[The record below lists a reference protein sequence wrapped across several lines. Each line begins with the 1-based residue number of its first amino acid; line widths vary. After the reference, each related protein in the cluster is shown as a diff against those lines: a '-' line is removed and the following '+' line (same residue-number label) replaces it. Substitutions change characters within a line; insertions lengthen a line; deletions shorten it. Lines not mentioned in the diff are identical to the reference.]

1 MIITQS
7 NLTYVHYYR
16 NNCAQTP
23 FSFTITRMPSNAK
36 LNAYYFTAIISLI
49 FAIVGFSYNAWR
61 LEISE
66 DNANIRTAAF
76 QVLIEL
82 AEFEQILYA
91 AHYDKD
97 TITGNPRKGWIKVG
111 LITDMSILISPA
123 VEQQAQNLKS
133 LWSERWD
140 SINTDKQT
148 IDLLNKS
155 IDNVRDEIKMTLQ
168 ALQ

>member
-1 MIITQS
+1 
-7 NLTYVHYYR
+7 
-16 NNCAQTP
+16 
-23 FSFTITRMPSNAK
+23 MPSNAK
-36 LNAYYFTAIISLI
+36 LNAYYITAVISLI

-91 AHYDKD
+91 AHYDND
-97 TITGNPRKGWIKVG
+97 TITGNPRKGWVKVG
-111 LITDMSILISPA
+111 LITDLSVLISPA
-123 VEQQAQNLKS
+123 VEQQAQELKT
-133 LWSERWD
+133 LWSEHWD

-148 IDLLNKS
+148 IDLLIKT
-155 IDNVRDEIKMTLQ
+155 IDSVRAEIKNTLRV
-168 ALQ
+168 LQ